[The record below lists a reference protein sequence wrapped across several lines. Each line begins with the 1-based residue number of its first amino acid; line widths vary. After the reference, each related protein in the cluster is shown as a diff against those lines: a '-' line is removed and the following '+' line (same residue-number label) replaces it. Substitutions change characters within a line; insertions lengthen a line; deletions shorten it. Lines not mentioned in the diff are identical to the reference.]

1 MERGCTPLKRSL
13 RPVRSMYYVYIYI
26 YTTIHLQDATSMFSL
41 NELFLTR
48 KRRGGGG
55 GGIFTRWKY
64 ERNSRGISGRVSV
77 TCSADEDGWNAWR
90 FFFFF
95 RSFSTASA
103 TTTVFWNVEQVI
115 SQEICIWNGAM
126 IGIFSRRN
134 REGIIYKFHEPP
146 ILIFFLSKFR
156 KFHEPSFMLLIG

>member
-26 YTTIHLQDATSMFSL
+26 YTR
-41 NELFLTR
+41 LFTCKMPPRCSPLMNYFW
-48 KRRGGGG
+48 RGKGEEGEEG
-55 GGIFTRWKY
+55 Y
-64 ERNSRGISGRVSV
+64 SRGENTSAIREGFQDVFLLRVQQ
-77 TCSADEDGWNAWR
+77 TRMDEMRGD
-90 FFFFF
+90 FFFFK
-95 RSFSTASA
+95 SFSTASA